1 MILAYRIFSNFLY
14 PFLVIFLFFRIFL
27 KKEDRKRFKEK
38 IFIKNF
44 NFKKKTKYRLIWF
57 HAASIG
63 EYKSILP
70 IIKNIN
76 EKKENIE
83 FLITTNTLSS
93 GHLAEIDLKKFDN
106 VVHRFMPLDVE
117 FLIENFLNTWK
128 PDRIFLVDSEIW
140 PNLILKA
147 KQKRIPIAL
156 INARITKKS
165 FRRWISFP
173 KTASKIF
180 SIFDLSL
187 CSNQETKVFLE
198 KLKARNVIYEG
209 NIKLIKETNKE
220 KLNENDLKILSKSR
234 FWLAASIHKE
244 EDVFCLQT
252 HKELKKYYDDIIT
265 IIAPRH
271 LDRVEKIKLLSD
283 NLNYKTQI
291 LAKDDYIRNDVEII
305 IINSFGVLQNYL
317 RYAKSVF
324 IGKSIIKRLKD
335 DSGQNP
341 IDAAYLGCKVYHGPY
356 VSNFYEIYEILNK
369 NKIATK
375 INNYNELS
383 KNLINDLQDVKK
395 IKSYNASTIQ
405 TLGQNILFNTMK
417 ILENFLHDKN

>member
-1 MILAYRIFSNFLY
+1 M
-14 PFLVIFLFFRIFL
+14 
-27 KKEDRKRFKEK
+27 
-38 IFIKNF
+38 
-44 NFKKKTKYRLIWF
+44 
-57 HAASIG
+57 
-63 EYKSILP
+63 
-70 IIKNIN
+70 
-76 EKKENIE
+76 
-83 FLITTNTLSS
+83 
-93 GHLAEIDLKKFDN
+93 
-106 VVHRFMPLDVE
+106 
-117 FLIENFLNTWK
+117 
-128 PDRIFLVDSEIW
+128 
-140 PNLILKA
+140 
-147 KQKRIPIAL
+147 
-156 INARITKKS
+156 
-165 FRRWISFP
+165 
-173 KTASKIF
+173 
-180 SIFDLSL
+180 
-187 CSNQETKVFLE
+187 FLE

-209 NIKLIKETNKE
+209 NIKLIKDTNKE

-244 EDVFCLQT
+244 EDFFFIQT

-356 VSNFYEIYEILNK
+356 V
-369 NKIATK
+369 
-375 INNYNELS
+375 
-383 KNLINDLQDVKK
+383 
-395 IKSYNASTIQ
+395 IK
-405 TLGQNILFNTMK
+405 
-417 ILENFLHDKN
+417 FL

>member
-1 MILAYRIFSNFLY
+1 MI
-14 PFLVIFLFFRIFL
+14 
-27 KKEDRKRFKEK
+27 
-38 IFIKNF
+38 
-44 NFKKKTKYRLIWF
+44 
-57 HAASIG
+57 
-63 EYKSILP
+63 
-70 IIKNIN
+70 
-76 EKKENIE
+76 
-83 FLITTNTLSS
+83 
-93 GHLAEIDLKKFDN
+93 
-106 VVHRFMPLDVE
+106 
-117 FLIENFLNTWK
+117 
-128 PDRIFLVDSEIW
+128 
-140 PNLILKA
+140 
-147 KQKRIPIAL
+147 IP
-156 INARITKKS
+156 S
-165 FRRWISFP
+165 PGCWES
-173 KTASKIF
+173 
-180 SIFDLSL
+180 
-187 CSNQETKVFLE
+187 V
-198 KLKARNVIYEG
+198 
-209 NIKLIKETNKE
+209 
-220 KLNENDLKILSKSR
+220 
-234 FWLAASIHKE
+234 
-244 EDVFCLQT
+244 
-252 HKELKKYYDDIIT
+252 
-265 IIAPRH
+265 APRH